1 MGFMNNAYTAYKNTG
16 IKTASQGKLVVLLY
30 EGAIKNLTNAL
41 ECFDSD
47 SKIEA
52 KNIEKFGNYIMKAQ
66 DIISE
71 LQASLNMS
79 AGGEIASNLMSL
91 YIYFNRELMS
101 SNINKDKKKIEF
113 VLNMLN
119 QLSAAWV
126 QAANSQSNAV
136 NTGFGGGLNIEGEF
150 MELTQAQIDERIAV
164 LKRFR
169 TLLEQQRNKFRE
181 YLHVL
186 ECQQNKIEEEDGD
199 ALVAHAELE
208 QQIVSNISNL
218 QKVIEPMQSMYNAVS
233 HGTELGAEDKIS
245 VKKMQAELADLQKK
259 VLAQNARNQDLL
271 KEHIESVKKQL
282 AEIHNA
288 NPYFGKRSVYSTTA
302 AVTGNFV
309 AEA

>member
-1 MGFMNNAYTAYKNTG
+1 
-16 IKTASQGKLVVLLY
+16 
-30 EGAIKNLTNAL
+30 
-41 ECFDSD
+41 
-47 SKIEA
+47 
-52 KNIEKFGNYIMKAQ
+52 
-66 DIISE
+66 
-71 LQASLNMS
+71 
-79 AGGEIASNLMSL
+79 
-91 YIYFNRELMS
+91 
-101 SNINKDKKKIEF
+101 
-113 VLNMLN
+113 
-119 QLSAAWV
+119 
-126 QAANSQSNAV
+126 
-136 NTGFGGGLNIEGEF
+136 

-233 HGTELGAEDKIS
+233 HGTELGAEDKNS
-245 VKKMQAELADLQKK
+245 VKRMQAELADLQRK
-259 VLAQNARNQDLL
+259 VLSQNALNQEIL
-271 KEHIESVKKQL
+271 KKHIESIKKQL
-282 AEIHNA
+282 AESHNA
-288 NPYFGKRSVYSTTA
+288 NQYFGKRPTNSTTA

>member
-1 MGFMNNAYTAYKNTG
+1 
-16 IKTASQGKLVVLLY
+16 
-30 EGAIKNLTNAL
+30 
-41 ECFDSD
+41 
-47 SKIEA
+47 
-52 KNIEKFGNYIMKAQ
+52 
-66 DIISE
+66 
-71 LQASLNMS
+71 
-79 AGGEIASNLMSL
+79 
-91 YIYFNRELMS
+91 
-101 SNINKDKKKIEF
+101 
-113 VLNMLN
+113 
-119 QLSAAWV
+119 
-126 QAANSQSNAV
+126 
-136 NTGFGGGLNIEGEF
+136 

-245 VKKMQAELADLQKK
+245 VKKMQAELADLQER
-259 VLAQNARNQDLL
+259 VLAQTAHNQSRL
-271 KEHIESVKKQL
+271 KENIESVKKQL

>member
-52 KNIEKFGNYIMKAQ
+52 KNIEKFGK

-136 NTGFGGGLNIEGEF
+136 NTGFGGGLNIEG
-150 MELTQAQIDERIAV
+150 
-164 LKRFR
+164 
-169 TLLEQQRNKFRE
+169 
-181 YLHVL
+181 
-186 ECQQNKIEEEDGD
+186 
-199 ALVAHAELE
+199 
-208 QQIVSNISNL
+208 
-218 QKVIEPMQSMYNAVS
+218 
-233 HGTELGAEDKIS
+233 
-245 VKKMQAELADLQKK
+245 
-259 VLAQNARNQDLL
+259 
-271 KEHIESVKKQL
+271 
-282 AEIHNA
+282 
-288 NPYFGKRSVYSTTA
+288 
-302 AVTGNFV
+302 
-309 AEA
+309 

>member
-1 MGFMNNAYTAYKNTG
+1 MGFINNAYAAYQNTG

-91 YIYFNRELMS
+91 YIYFNRELMA
-101 SNINKDKKKIEF
+101 SNSNKDKKKIEF

-136 NTGFGGGLNIEGEF
+136 NTGFGGGLNIEG
-150 MELTQAQIDERIAV
+150 
-164 LKRFR
+164 
-169 TLLEQQRNKFRE
+169 
-181 YLHVL
+181 
-186 ECQQNKIEEEDGD
+186 
-199 ALVAHAELE
+199 
-208 QQIVSNISNL
+208 
-218 QKVIEPMQSMYNAVS
+218 
-233 HGTELGAEDKIS
+233 
-245 VKKMQAELADLQKK
+245 
-259 VLAQNARNQDLL
+259 
-271 KEHIESVKKQL
+271 
-282 AEIHNA
+282 
-288 NPYFGKRSVYSTTA
+288 
-302 AVTGNFV
+302 
-309 AEA
+309 

>member
-1 MGFMNNAYTAYKNTG
+1 
-16 IKTASQGKLVVLLY
+16 
-30 EGAIKNLTNAL
+30 
-41 ECFDSD
+41 
-47 SKIEA
+47 
-52 KNIEKFGNYIMKAQ
+52 
-66 DIISE
+66 
-71 LQASLNMS
+71 
-79 AGGEIASNLMSL
+79 
-91 YIYFNRELMS
+91 
-101 SNINKDKKKIEF
+101 
-113 VLNMLN
+113 
-119 QLSAAWV
+119 
-126 QAANSQSNAV
+126 
-136 NTGFGGGLNIEGEF
+136 

-233 HGTELGAEDKIS
+233 HGTELGAEDKNR
-245 VKKMQAELADLQKK
+245 VKRMQAELADLQRK
-259 VLAQNARNQDLL
+259 VLAQNALNQDLL
-271 KEHIESVKKQL
+271 KKHIESVKKQL

-288 NPYFGKRSVYSTTA
+288 NPYFGKRSIYSTTA

>member
-1 MGFMNNAYTAYKNTG
+1 
-16 IKTASQGKLVVLLY
+16 
-30 EGAIKNLTNAL
+30 
-41 ECFDSD
+41 
-47 SKIEA
+47 
-52 KNIEKFGNYIMKAQ
+52 
-66 DIISE
+66 
-71 LQASLNMS
+71 
-79 AGGEIASNLMSL
+79 
-91 YIYFNRELMS
+91 
-101 SNINKDKKKIEF
+101 
-113 VLNMLN
+113 
-119 QLSAAWV
+119 
-126 QAANSQSNAV
+126 
-136 NTGFGGGLNIEGEF
+136 

-186 ECQQNKIEEEDGD
+186 ECQQNKIEEEDVD
-199 ALVAHAELE
+199 ALVAHAERE

-271 KEHIESVKKQL
+271 KEHIESVKK
-282 AEIHNA
+282 
-288 NPYFGKRSVYSTTA
+288 RSVYSTTA